1 MAGTFSVPGR
11 RAARY
16 FYPAILS
23 RYSFNEIKDLPMGDI
38 YATPE
43 SDLAQNIQSERGGG
57 NIEDAIAGNID
68 VRMLQTFGEAWS
80 DLKGFKLKCHIATA
94 IWFVVYLVALLI
106 TIPIVIG
113 LVAAGADES
122 TASIIAWPVQVV
134 AISATMPMIAGV
146 TIMGIRHAQG
156 KTVSSGTVFSYFH
169 RILGA
174 MLWYLL
180 MTLMIILGYILLII
194 PGIYLSFAYMFSL
207 PLMIEKDM
215 TAWQA
220 LEVSR
225 KAVTRIWFRATG
237 FLLLAVLLVTLGAI
251 PLGIP
256 LIWIVPWTALAYSM
270 VYFKLF
276 GAEAQTLAD

>member
-1 MAGTFSVPGR
+1 
-11 RAARY
+11 
-16 FYPAILS
+16 
-23 RYSFNEIKDLPMGDI
+23 MGDI

>member
-1 MAGTFSVPGR
+1 M
-11 RAARY
+11 
-16 FYPAILS
+16 
-23 RYSFNEIKDLPMGDI
+23 DDI

-43 SDLAQNIQSERGGG
+43 SDLAQNIRSERGGG

-68 VRMLQTFGEAWS
+68 VRMLATLGEAWR
-80 DLKGFKLKCHIATA
+80 DLKGFKLKCHIASA
-94 IWFVVYLVALLI
+94 IWFVVYLVAALI
-106 TIPIVIG
+106 SIPIIIG
-113 LVAAGADES
+113 LAAVGADKES
-122 TASIIAWPVQVV
+122 ASIIGSLVQLV
-134 AISATMPMIAGV
+134 AIAATMPMIAGI
-146 TIMGIRHAQG
+146 TILGIRHAQK

-169 RILGA
+169 RIPA
-174 MLWYLL
+174 AILWYIL
-180 MTLMIILGYILLII
+180 MTLMILLGFVLLII

-207 PLMIEKDM
+207 PLMIEKDL

-237 FLLLAVLLVTLGAI
+237 FLLLMSILITLGMI

-256 LIWIVPWTALAYSM
+256 LIWIVPWTALAYAM

>member
-1 MAGTFSVPGR
+1 M
-11 RAARY
+11 
-16 FYPAILS
+16 
-23 RYSFNEIKDLPMGDI
+23 DDI

-43 SDLAQNIQSERGGG
+43 SDLAQNIRSERGGG

-68 VRMLQTFGEAWS
+68 VRMLATLGEAWH
-80 DLKGFKLKCHIATA
+80 DLKGFKLKCHIASA
-94 IWFVVYLVALLI
+94 IWFVVYLLAALI
-106 TIPIVIG
+106 SIPIIIG
-113 LVAAGADES
+113 LSAVGADKDS
-122 TASIIAWPVQVV
+122 ASIIGSLVQLI
-134 AISATMPMIAGV
+134 AIATTMPMIAGI
-146 TIMGIRHAQG
+146 TIMGIRHAQK

-169 RILGA
+169 RIPGA
-174 MLWYLL
+174 ILWYIL
-180 MTLMIILGYILLII
+180 MTLMILLGFVLLII

-207 PLMIEKDM
+207 PLMIEKDL

-237 FLLLAVLLVTLGAI
+237 LLLLISILISLGMI

-256 LIWIVPWTALAYSM
+256 LIWIVPWTALAYAM

>member
-1 MAGTFSVPGR
+1 LPLQAS
-11 RAARY
+11 AALL

-23 RYSFNEIKDLPMGDI
+23 GYSFNEIKHLHMSDI

-43 SDLAQNIQSERGGG
+43 SDLALKIRSERGGG
-57 NIEDAIAGNID
+57 NIEDAIAGNIE
-68 VRMLQTFGEAWS
+68 VGMLQMLGEAWR
-80 DLKGFKLKCHIATA
+80 DLKGFKLKCHIATVL
-94 IWFVVYLVALLI
+94 WFVVYIVAVLI
-106 TIPIVIG
+106 SIPVVIG
-113 LVAAGADES
+113 LSAAGADEGS
-122 TASIIAWPVQVV
+122 AAIIASLVQVV
-134 AISATMPMIAGV
+134 AIAATMPMIVGI

-156 KTVSSGTVFSYFH
+156 KTVSAGTVFSYFH
-169 RILGA
+169 RIPGA
-174 MLWYLL
+174 ILWYVL
-180 MTLMIILGYILLII
+180 MTLMIVLGYILLIL

-237 FLLLAVLLVTLGAI
+237 FLLLVVLLMILGTI

-270 VYFKLF
+270 IYFKLF